1 MSFEDKD
8 LQSIQ
13 EARILVERAKV
24 AQETL
29 KEYEQ
34 SYLDKLVNGLIERFN
49 KEVDHTIETV
59 HNSLQ
64 LGNEADEK
72 QLFHLFIESFKED
85 YELKKYI
92 DY

>member
-34 SYLDKLVNGLIERFN
+34 SYLDKLVSGLIESFN
-49 KEVDHTIETV
+49 
-59 HNSLQ
+59 
-64 LGNEADEK
+64 
-72 QLFHLFIESFKED
+72 
-85 YELKKYI
+85 
-92 DY
+92 

>member
-34 SYLDKLVNGLIERFN
+34 SYLDKLVSGLIESFN
-49 KEVDHTIETV
+49 KEANHTIETV
-59 HNSLQ
+59 HNSF
-64 LGNEADEK
+64 D
-72 QLFHLFIESFKED
+72 
-85 YELKKYI
+85 
-92 DY
+92 

>member
-72 QLFHLFIESFKED
+72 QLFHLFIG
-85 YELKKYI
+85 
-92 DY
+92 